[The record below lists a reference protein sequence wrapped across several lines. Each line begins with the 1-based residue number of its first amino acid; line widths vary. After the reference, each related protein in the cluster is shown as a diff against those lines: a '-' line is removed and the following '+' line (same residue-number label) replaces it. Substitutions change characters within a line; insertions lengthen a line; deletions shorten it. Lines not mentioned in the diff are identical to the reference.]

1 MKIDMSPKAI
11 RQRLEQVSALRRLC
25 LSLARSSAGRE
36 VIQRCPANKKVQ
48 RTSLSL
54 GR

>member
-1 MKIDMSPKAI
+1 MKIDMSPAAI
-11 RQRLEQVSALRRLC
+11 RQRLEQVEALRRLC

-36 VIQRCPANKKVQ
+36 VIRRFPANNKVQ
-48 RTSLSL
+48 RTSLAL

>member
-1 MKIDMSPKAI
+1 MKIDMSPEAI
-11 RQRLEQVSALRRLC
+11 RQRLEQVKALRQLC

-36 VIQRCPANKKVQ
+36 VMQRCSANNKVQ
-48 RTSLSL
+48 RTSLAL